1 MHTAHVVWKFDGNFN
16 TQKNNNN
23 NNSINNNK
31 KAYTIPCEKC

>member
-23 NNSINNNK
+23 NSINNNK